1 MRLPAKFLTAAAL
14 SALVATSACTT
25 DPETGQQRL
34 SKAAIGGIGGA
45 VGGYLLGDLV
55 GGRRDRTEKILGAGI
70 GGLAGAGIGAYMDK
84 QERDLRA
91 RTAGTDVQVVRQ
103 GDDLLLNLPS
113 GITFAYN
120 SSQVQPQFRQTL
132 DQVADIL
139 SQYKQTYIDVYGHTD
154 STGSAEYNQRLSEQR
169 ATSVADYLAS
179 RGVQPADHAAT
190 RAPSA
195 RRRRLARD
203 LALGRLEQQ
212 CGKPVRHERDRIAR
226 VDVAVAVDRVGRA
239 ETQRAFVEREHGL
252 RRIEADLAGVER
264 IARMARADG
273 RGGDLEQALDRCV
286 VGAHVARFA
295 HLPVPVDTL
304 ETARRAAAARRL
316 RPRPSRSRRNGRS
329 AARWRGAWRW
339 RGCRR
344 TGC

>member
-1 MRLPAKFLTAAAL
+1 MRLSAKFLTAAAL

-154 STGSAEYNQRLSEQR
+154 STGSDAYNQRLSEQR
-169 ATSVADYLAS
+169 AVSVADYLAS
-179 RGVQPADHAAT
+179 RGVQPARIGT
-190 RAPSA
+190 R
-195 RRRRLARD
+195 
-203 LALGRLEQQ
+203 GF
-212 CGKPVRHERDRIAR
+212 GKSQPIASN
-226 VDVAVAVDRVGRA
+226 DTEEGRA
-239 ETQRAFVEREHGL
+239 ANRRVEIKIVPIRE
-252 RRIEADLAGVER
+252 
-264 IARMARADG
+264 
-273 RGGDLEQALDRCV
+273 GDLR
-286 VGAHVARFA
+286 
-295 HLPVPVDTL
+295 
-304 ETARRAAAARRL
+304 
-316 RPRPSRSRRNGRS
+316 
-329 AARWRGAWRW
+329 
-339 RGCRR
+339 
-344 TGC
+344 